1 MYNTKRAFSLLE
13 KISFVRTGG
22 SKEELKAANILKEE
36 IEKTGTE
43 AWLEEFPV
51 DHSEVELVKLEITAP
66 YHEELECV
74 AVKMTGDTPK
84 EGIEAELIYIQDAD
98 DCLTRDIEGKI
109 VLINGRMIHKLY
121 KKMIDKKPAAFIS
134 FAGSVYDDPANSD
147 LDVYPMREK
156 QYEMGKIPGVG
167 VRALTAQNIIRNHA
181 TKAKITLTQHEGKRN
196 SRNVV
201 CEIKGTTYPNEVIAL
216 TAHYDSVPYSNGA
229 YDNASGSVGIMEL
242 FHHFLENK
250 PARTLR
256 FVWCGSEEMGLLG
269 SRAYVAAHEEEL
281 KNYVFNLN
289 IDMIGVILGKEIACS
304 TAENSLV
311 SYIDY
316 VGKEVGVSVASYQ
329 GVYSSDSTPFA
340 DKGVPATSFC
350 RASAQGGATIHSRK
364 DVLDHM
370 SHEAFDS
377 SLKLITAVADRLVNA
392 HTFPIP
398 RNIPDNMKLELDY
411 YNLRKERPGPGGRF

>member
-22 SKEELKAANILKEE
+22 SLEELKAANILKEE
-36 IEKTGTE
+36 IEKTGTK

-51 DHSEVELVKLEITAP
+51 DHSEVKLVKFEVTEP
-66 YHEELECV
+66 YQKEYECV
-74 AVKMTGDTPK
+74 AVKMTGNTPI
-84 EGIEAELIYIQDAD
+84 EGIEAEVVYVQDVD
-98 DCLTRDIEGKI
+98 ECLSRNLEGKI
-109 VLINGRMIHKLY
+109 VLINGRMIHKHY
-121 KKMIDKKPAAFIS
+121 KKIIEKKPAAFIS
-134 FAGSVYDDPANSD
+134 FAGSVYDELDKSD
-147 LDVYPMREK
+147 LDVYPLREK
-156 QYEMGKIPGVG
+156 QYEMGKIPGIG
-167 VRALTAQNIIRNHA
+167 VRAIVAQDLVLNHA
-181 TKAKITLTQHEGKRN
+181 SKARITLIQEEGKRN

-201 CEIKGTTYPNEVIAL
+201 CEIKGTTYPEEIIAI
-216 TAHYDSVPYSNGA
+216 TAHYDSVPFSNGA

-242 FHHFLENK
+242 FHHFNENK

-281 KNYVFNLN
+281 KNYVYNLN

-316 VGKEVGVSVASYQ
+316 VGKEVGISVSSFQ

-340 DKGVPATSFC
+340 DKGIPATSFC
-350 RASAQGGATIHSRK
+350 RASAQGGALIHSRK

-370 SHEAFDS
+370 SHEAFDP

-392 HTFPIP
+392 HTFPVN

-411 YNLRKERPGPGGRF
+411 YNLRKERPGPSGRF

>member
-22 SKEELKAANILKEE
+22 SEEELKAANILKEE
-36 IEKTGTE
+36 IEKTGTK

-66 YHEELECV
+66 YYEELECV

-84 EGIEAELIYIQDAD
+84 EGIEAELVYIQDAD

-121 KKMIDKKPAAFIS
+121 KKMIEKKPAGFIS
-134 FAGSVYDDPANSD
+134 FAGSVYDDPENSD

-167 VRALTAQNIIRNHA
+167 VRALTAQNIVRNHA
-181 TKAKITLTQHEGKRN
+181 SKAKITLIQHEGKRN

-250 PARTLR
+250 PART
-256 FVWCGSEEMGLLG
+256 
-269 SRAYVAAHEEEL
+269 
-281 KNYVFNLN
+281 
-289 IDMIGVILGKEIACS
+289 
-304 TAENSLV
+304 
-311 SYIDY
+311 
-316 VGKEVGVSVASYQ
+316 
-329 GVYSSDSTPFA
+329 
-340 DKGVPATSFC
+340 
-350 RASAQGGATIHSRK
+350 
-364 DVLDHM
+364 
-370 SHEAFDS
+370 
-377 SLKLITAVADRLVNA
+377 
-392 HTFPIP
+392 
-398 RNIPDNMKLELDY
+398 
-411 YNLRKERPGPGGRF
+411 

>member
-22 SKEELKAANILKEE
+22 SLEELKAANILKEE
-36 IEKTGTE
+36 IEKTGTK

-51 DHSEVELVKLEITAP
+51 DHSEVKLVKFEVTEP
-66 YHEELECV
+66 YQKEYECV
-74 AVKMTGDTPK
+74 AVKMTGNTPI
-84 EGIEAELIYIQDAD
+84 EGIEAEVVYVQDVD
-98 DCLTRDIEGKI
+98 ECLSRNLEGKI
-109 VLINGRMIHKLY
+109 VLINGRMIHKHY
-121 KKMIDKKPAAFIS
+121 KKIIEKKPAAFIS
-134 FAGSVYDDPANSD
+134 FAGSVYDELDKSD
-147 LDVYPMREK
+147 LDVYPLREK
-156 QYEMGKIPGVG
+156 QYEMGKIPGIG
-167 VRALTAQNIIRNHA
+167 VRAIVAQDLVLNHA
-181 TKAKITLTQHEGKRN
+181 SKARITLIQEEGKRN

-201 CEIKGTTYPNEVIAL
+201 CEIKGTTYPEEIIAI
-216 TAHYDSVPYSNGA
+216 TAHYDSVPFSNGA

-242 FHHFLENK
+242 FHHFNENK

-281 KNYVFNLN
+281 KNYVYNLN

-316 VGKEVGVSVASYQ
+316 VGKEVGISVSSFQ

-350 RASAQGGATIHSRK
+350 RASAQGGAQIHSRK
-364 DVLDHM
+364 DVIDHM

-392 HTFPIP
+392 HTFPVN

-411 YNLRKERPGPGGRF
+411 YNLRKERPGPSGRF